1 VKQDSISHKNE
12 AGVIMPLVKE
22 VVGACNTGLIR
33 GLNLQ
38 IIAVMNTLVPNVL
51 VNFDDLNVDVNGDQI
66 NPFVQPAAKESLR
79 LAINKRGTKLIVNS
93 AFRTVAQQYLLRR
106 QFELGLCGI
115 PAAAR
120 PGFSNHEGGLA
131 LDIQD
136 PHGWRPFL
144 EQHSWFWLGA
154 FDPPHFDYLFRAATR
169 QDLGSIGVKAFQR
182 LWNQNNPNDQIAE
195 DGIYGAQ
202 TGARISNSPAE
213 GFGATPIRT
222 LGLAEPPMQGDDVKL
237 VQEALNKNMLV
248 EINIPVNGLFDATT
262 AEAVK
267 QFQEATQL
275 LAVDGI
281 VGTMTRRRLGLD

>member
-1 VKQDSISHKNE
+1 LSQNAAKG
-12 AGVIMPLVKE
+12 ATMPLVKE

-38 IIAVMNTLVPNVL
+38 IIAVMNTLVSNVL
-51 VNFDDLNVDVNGDQI
+51 VNIDDLNVDVNGDQI
-66 NPFVQPAAKESLR
+66 NPFVQAAAKESLR
-79 LAINKRGTKLIVNS
+79 LAINRRGSKLIINS

-115 PAAAR
+115 FAAAR

-131 LDIQD
+131 LDIED
-136 PHGWRPFL
+136 PQGWRPFL
-144 EQHSWFWLGA
+144 EQHNWFWLGA
-154 FDPPHFDYLFRAATR
+154 FDPPHFDYQFRAATR
-169 QDLGSIGVKAFQR
+169 QDLGIVGVRAFQR
-182 LWNQNNPNDQIAE
+182 LWNQNNPHDQIAE

-213 GFGATPIRT
+213 GFGAKPIRT
-222 LGLAEPPMQGDDVKL
+222 LGLAEPPMEGEDVKQL
-237 VQEALNKNMLV
+237 QEALNNNQLV
-248 EINIPVNGLFDATT
+248 EINIEVNGIFDPDT

-267 QFQEATQL
+267 DFQAATEL

-281 VGTMTRRRLGLD
+281 VGAMTRQRLGLD

>member
-1 VKQDSISHKNE
+1 
-12 AGVIMPLVKE
+12 MPLVRD
-22 VVGACNTGLIR
+22 VVGACDTGQIR
-33 GLNLQ
+33 GLSLQ
-38 IIAVMNTLVPNVL
+38 IIAVMNTLVTNVL

-79 LAINKRGTKLIVNS
+79 LAINKRGTKLVVNS

-115 PAAAR
+115 FAAAR

-136 PHGWRPFL
+136 PQGWRPFL
-144 EQHSWFWLGA
+144 EQHSWYWLGA
-154 FDPPHFDYLFRAATR
+154 FDPPHFDYQFRAASR
-169 QDLGSIGVKAFQR
+169 QDLGIVGVKAFQR
-182 LWNQNNPNDQIAE
+182 LWNQNNPTDQIAE

-202 TGARISNSPAE
+202 TGARIANSPAE
-213 GFGATPIRT
+213 GFGAAPIRT
-222 LGLAEPPMQGDDVKL
+222 LGLAEPRMEGDDVKAL
-237 VQEALNKNMLV
+237 QEALNNNQLV
-248 EINIPVNGLFDATT
+248 EINIPVNGIFDPAT

-281 VGTMTRRRLGLD
+281 VGAMTRRRLGLD